1 MKILAKLLTR
11 GKHQFIRWPA
21 EFPLNTKE
29 VEIERSGHAFTV
41 QPCRENQA
49 GHKQN
54 MGDWLRHFYA
64 TTSALPASFLID
76 RGEAR
81 GVGGGRASS

>member
-1 MKILAKLLTR
+1 MKILAKPLTR

-29 VEIERSGHAFTV
+29 VEIERSGDTFIV
-41 QPCRENQA
+41 RPRRESQ
-49 GHKQN
+49 QN

-76 RGEAR
+76 RGDSPPQNR
-81 GVGGGRASS
+81 N

>member
-11 GKHQFIRWPA
+11 GKYQFIRWPA

-29 VEIERSGHAFTV
+29 VEIERRGDAFIV
-41 QPCRENQA
+41 RPRRESQ
-49 GHKQN
+49 QN

-64 TTSALPASFLID
+64 TTAPLPASFLID
-76 RGEAR
+76 CGDSPPQTRN
-81 GVGGGRASS
+81 

>member
-1 MKILAKLLTR
+1 MPILAKLFTR

-29 VEIERSGHAFTV
+29 VEIERKGDAFIIR
-41 QPCRENQA
+41 PRRESQ
-49 GHKQN
+49 QN

-76 RGEAR
+76 RGDSPPQNR
-81 GVGGGRASS
+81 N

>member
-1 MKILAKLLTR
+1 MRILAKLFTR

-29 VEIERSGHAFTV
+29 VEIERVGDAFIV
-41 QPCRENQA
+41 RPRRESQ
-49 GHKQN
+49 QN

-76 RGEAR
+76 RGDSPPQTR
-81 GVGGGRASS
+81 N

>member
-29 VEIERSGHAFTV
+29 VEIERSGNAFIV
-41 QPCRENQA
+41 RPRRENQ
-49 GHKQN
+49 QN

-64 TTSALPASFLID
+64 TTSPLPASLLID
-76 RGEAR
+76 RGDSPPQNR
-81 GVGGGRASS
+81 N